1 MYGSGYSCA
10 YGLEKEQQ
18 EGLEM
23 RVIFFSYF
31 NDQKFN
37 LWLHEKKS
45 KLLIL

>member
-1 MYGSGYSCA
+1 MA
-10 YGLEKEQQ
+10 AAIVVHMAWKKEQQ

-23 RVIFFSYF
+23 KVIFFFYF
-31 NDQKFN
+31 SDQKFN